1 MSSPASFAK
10 HPFHPMLVV
19 FPIGLWIFSFIS
31 DLIFWFGWGG
41 DIWPALS
48 IRVMAGGIVGSLL
61 AAIPGFI
68 DFLTL
73 SGRPRTI
80 SAYHLTINLC
90 LVVLFAFD
98 FGLRAGGFSV
108 APWPLLV
115 SFIGVIGLAISG
127 WLGGELVYVHGIAVE
142 RK

>member
-1 MSSPASFAK
+1 
-10 HPFHPMLVV
+10 MLVV

-31 DLIFWFGWGG
+31 DLIFWFGWGS
-41 DIWPALS
+41 DIWPAVS
-48 IRVMAGGIVGSLL
+48 IRVMAGGIAGALL
-61 AAIPGFI
+61 AAIPGFV

-73 SGRPRTI
+73 SGKPRTV
-80 SAYHLTINLC
+80 AAHHLTINLC

-108 APWPLLV
+108 APWPLLI